1 MLINDKIMD
10 VWSCQGCR
18 SIDNSRKCN
27 KYSYETESMFIAGEE
42 SNSIISYVDF
52 SRICYVIKCFPYF
65 KQAFGK
71 EYITFILSSISR
83 VI

>member
-1 MLINDKIMD
+1 
-10 VWSCQGCR
+10 
-18 SIDNSRKCN
+18 
-27 KYSYETESMFIAGEE
+27 MFIAGEE